1 MGDDRRRIFRVPEE
15 RRATE
20 LQLGIL
26 EELILIR
33 RELRH
38 MQQQIQDN
46 LDQLRAQVAA
56 NTSIDQSA
64 VALLSGLH
72 QQLEDALAG
81 ADTDPSDVIAAIQ
94 GISQQLKNDTDALA
108 AAVTANTPAASPA
121 PAEEPPVEETPP
133 SEQPPS
139 GDATDPTA

>member
-1 MGDDRRRIFRVPEE
+1 MGDDRRIFRVPEE
-15 RRATE
+15 RRGIE
-20 LQLGIL
+20 VQLAIL

-33 RELRH
+33 RDLRH

-56 NTSIDQSA
+56 NTAVDQSA
-64 VALLSGLH
+64 VTLLQGLH

-108 AAVTANTPAASPA
+108 AAVAANTSAAPA
-121 PAEEPPVEETPP
+121 PAEEPAVETPP